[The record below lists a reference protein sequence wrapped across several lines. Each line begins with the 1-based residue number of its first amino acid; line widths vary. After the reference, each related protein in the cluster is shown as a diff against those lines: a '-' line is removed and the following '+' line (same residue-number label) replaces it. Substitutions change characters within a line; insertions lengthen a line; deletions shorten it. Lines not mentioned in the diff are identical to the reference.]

1 MSRRLLP
8 RLLAGLLAGL
18 LASQAQAGLF
28 DDEEARLRINE
39 MRNEFNGRVSKLEAG
54 ARAQLELADQI
65 EQLKT
70 EIARLRGENEVLSND
85 LANAIK
91 RQKDFYVDLDNRLRK
106 LEPHAEA
113 APAAGAPPAAAP
125 AQAAAPAPAAAPPVT
140 AADPA
145 AESRDYEAALTQ
157 LRGGKYK
164 EAATGFIGF
173 IRRHPGSSF
182 QPSAHFWAASS
193 LYQLKDN
200 TGAAEYYAKVANQW
214 PDDNR
219 APDALLGLASAQQA
233 QGDAK
238 AATRSLERLVAKYP
252 SSSAAQIAR
261 QRLKK

>member
-1 MSRRLLP
+1 MFPRLLP
-8 RLLAGLLAGL
+8 ALMAGLFVGLAAG
-18 LASQAQAGLF
+18 QAHAGLF

-39 MRNEFNGRVSKLEAG
+39 MRNEFNGRVSKLESG

-65 EQLKT
+65 ELLKT

-106 LEPHAEA
+106 LEPHADAAAA
-113 APAAGAPPAAAP
+113 APQPATAAPAAAP
-125 AQAAAPAPAAAPPVT
+125 AAAVAPPVT

>member
-1 MSRRLLP
+1 MT
-8 RLLAGLLAGL
+8 GG
-18 LASQAQAGLF
+18 
-28 DDEEARLRINE
+28 
-39 MRNEFNGRVSKLEAG
+39 
-54 ARAQLELADQI
+54 
-65 EQLKT
+65 
-70 EIARLRGENEVLSND
+70 
-85 LANAIK
+85 
-91 RQKDFYVDLDNRLRK
+91 
-106 LEPHAEA
+106 
-113 APAAGAPPAAAP
+113 AAGAAAA
-125 AQAAAPAPAAAPPVT
+125 AGLAAGWGAASAAAPPVT

-145 AESRDYEAALTQ
+145 AESRAYEAALTQ

>member
-1 MSRRLLP
+1 MFPRLLP
-8 RLLAGLLAGL
+8 ALMASLFVGLATG
-18 LASQAQAGLF
+18 QAHAGLF
-28 DDEEARLRINE
+28 DDEEARMRINE

-85 LANAIK
+85 LANANK

-106 LEPHAEA
+106 VEPQTAAEAPA
-113 APAAGAPPAAAP
+113 APAA
-125 AQAAAPAPAAAPPVT
+125 PVV
-140 AADPA
+140 ADPA
-145 AESRDYEAALTQ
+145 SESRDYEAALTQ

>member
-1 MSRRLLP
+1 MFPRLLP
-8 RLLAGLLAGL
+8 VLMASLFVGLATG
-18 LASQAQAGLF
+18 QAHAGLF

-39 MRNEFNGRVSKLEAG
+39 MRNEFNGRVSKLESG

-65 EQLKT
+65 ELLKT

-106 LEPHAEA
+106 LEPHADAAAA
-113 APAAGAPPAAAP
+113 APQPATAAPAAAP
-125 AQAAAPAPAAAPPVT
+125 AAAVAPPVT

-200 TGAAEYYAKVANQW
+200 AAAAEYYAKVANQW

-238 AATRSLERLVAKYP
+238 AATRSLERLAAKYP

>member
-1 MSRRLLP
+1 MFPRLLP
-8 RLLAGLLAGL
+8 ALMASLFVGLAAG
-18 LASQAQAGLF
+18 QAHAGLF

-106 LEPHAEA
+106 LEPHADAAAA
-113 APAAGAPPAAAP
+113 APQPATAAPAAAP
-125 AQAAAPAPAAAPPVT
+125 AAAVAPPVT

-200 TGAAEYYAKVANQW
+200 AAAAEYYAKVANQW

-238 AATRSLERLVAKYP
+238 AATRSLERLAAKYP

>member
-1 MSRRLLP
+1 MVQRLLP
-8 RLLAGLLAGL
+8 RLMAALLAGL
-18 LASQAQAGLF
+18 CIAPAAQAGLF
-28 DDEEARLRINE
+28 DDEEARARVNALRNE
-39 MRNEFNGRVSKLEAG
+39 MGSRLDKLEAS
-54 ARAQLELADQI
+54 ARAQLELANQI

-106 LEPHAEA
+106 LEPHADAAAA
-113 APAAGAPPAAAP
+113 APQPATAAPAAAP
-125 AQAAAPAPAAAPPVT
+125 AAAVAPPVT

-200 TGAAEYYAKVANQW
+200 AAAAEYYAKVANQW

-238 AATRSLERLVAKYP
+238 AATRSLERLAAKYP

>member
-1 MSRRLLP
+1 MFPRLLP
-8 RLLAGLLAGL
+8 ALMAGQFVGLAAG
-18 LASQAQAGLF
+18 QAHAGLF

-39 MRNEFNGRVSKLEAG
+39 MRNEFNGRVSKLESG

-65 EQLKT
+65 ELLKT

-106 LEPHAEA
+106 LEPHADAAAA
-113 APAAGAPPAAAP
+113 APQPATAAPAAAP
-125 AQAAAPAPAAAPPVT
+125 AAAVAPPVT

-200 TGAAEYYAKVANQW
+200 AAAAEYYAKVANQW

-238 AATRSLERLVAKYP
+238 AATRSLERLAAKYP

>member
-1 MSRRLLP
+1 MFPRLLP
-8 RLLAGLLAGL
+8 ALMASLFVGLATG
-18 LASQAQAGLF
+18 QAHAGLF
-28 DDEEARLRINE
+28 DDEEARMRINE

-106 LEPHAEA
+106 LEPHADAAAA
-113 APAAGAPPAAAP
+113 APQPATAAPAAAP
-125 AQAAAPAPAAAPPVT
+125 AAAVAPPVT

>member
-1 MSRRLLP
+1 MFPRLLP
-8 RLLAGLLAGL
+8 ALMAGLFVGLAAG
-18 LASQAQAGLF
+18 QAHAGLF
-28 DDEEARLRINE
+28 DDEEARMRINE
-39 MRNEFNGRVSKLEAG
+39 MRNEFNGRVSKLESG

-65 EQLKT
+65 ELLKT

-106 LEPHAEA
+106 LEPHADAAAA
-113 APAAGAPPAAAP
+113 APQPATAAPAAAP
-125 AQAAAPAPAAAPPVT
+125 AAAVAPPVT

-200 TGAAEYYAKVANQW
+200 AAAAEYYAKVANQW

>member
-1 MSRRLLP
+1 MFPRLLP
-8 RLLAGLLAGL
+8 ALVAGLFVGLAAG
-18 LASQAQAGLF
+18 QAHAGLF

-65 EQLKT
+65 ELLKA

-85 LANAIK
+85 LANAVK

-106 LEPHAEA
+106 LEPHADAAAA
-113 APAAGAPPAAAP
+113 APQPATAAPAAAP
-125 AQAAAPAPAAAPPVT
+125 AAAVAPPVT

-200 TGAAEYYAKVANQW
+200 AAAAEYYAKVANQW

-238 AATRSLERLVAKYP
+238 AATRSLERLAAKYP